1 MKSAHPEE
9 QESRKKSTIINLY
22 RYSDLSVEAIAQ
34 QVDIDAREVRKIVD
48 RLVKAEALE
57 VLVDQSTTNVC
68 KIMTSIVRT
77 LDTSETVHEAAVL
90 MSDNQIGSII
100 VTRDSKPFGI
110 VTESDIV
117 RWAALGKEFSAARLE
132 DLASQPLVTAGCGIS
147 VEEAARIMLNNRIH
161 RLPIVQDDKVLGIVT
176 ITDLAMFLS
185 PSRRPG
191 LALSVFQAM
200 SRGRKKQTRSI

>member
-1 MKSAHPEE
+1 MKSAPPEE
-9 QESRKKSTIINLY
+9 QESRKKSTIVNLY

-100 VTRDSKPFGI
+100 VTKDSKPFGI

-117 RWAALGKEFSAARLE
+117 RWAALGKEFFLARLE
-132 DLASQPLVTAGCGIS
+132 DLTSRPLVTAGCGIS
-147 VEEAARIMLNNRIH
+147 VEEAARIMLSNRIH
-161 RLPIVQDDKVLGIVT
+161 RLPIVQDDKLLGIVT

-200 SRGRKKQTRSI
+200 SRGRKKQTK